1 MRFQENIYEKIMYNL
16 NEDNRVLLYGPL
28 GCGKSKLINEHF
40 KKDYSSYFEFKEID
54 KNRNDAL
61 PLIAVSNALSDD
73 LNNEKENV
81 DILNEMSGKKIPLK
95 YLFNKTSKIIRF
107 FKSLN
112 NYLTDTEIN
121 IVLGLKNRIKQVKK
135 GCFYV
140 VFDNSENVNDFVIA
154 FIRKLTVCN
163 AMSNLFQNRL
173 KFIFVENVINEEV
186 NENLHLLLENHINI
200 SISHDDYLE
209 YVHSIINTG
218 EITDETIAVLEAL
231 SAKDFSITNMLIEY
245 LKNRELTLDDLNIRT
260 ITVNQ
265 LVDIFD
271 KVIISH
277 MSKHTIEID
286 CLKVASIL
294 GNIISSYD
302 LVELT
307 DKDTDFITTTIQ
319 FGKQAGLLKKDT
331 NSTATTSFLHPIIKD
346 ILYKKLSDKKLH
358 HQHYNELL
366 KQRYPTKHLLIAEN
380 LYNGGIQ
387 PQQMKGEF
395 LTQLMIYAKNKSLQD
410 FDARKHID
418 KYFDETTITRFVN
431 EYYEALLCYSQGN
444 YHKSEKI
451 ISNIDSIDI
460 PDPVSLSLI
469 YYLKARIK
477 VILGDDIKDFVRA
490 KDLLISCSETFLD
503 NQIYEL
509 YFDSLTVLINIYAY
523 KLSDLSSARQ
533 IEKKYVLTYQQLNND
548 VASEFSDEYIEFQ
561 RRTASLLDAEGAY
574 NRMINLFRK
583 CTLKNFLPKYKAYND
598 MIGYSLY
605 AGEFS
610 TAKEYALKIQNYIT
624 ENSFYNFP
632 EKYKVI
638 SNKILSNLF
647 NNDINKKIAKIIVK
661 NGIGSLRKYEN
672 KTGVSKVVKMNLAC
686 LYILDNNYSEA
697 EKRLFELYS
706 SMQKYTNNLYST
718 CVQTNLSALYLLKKD
733 YTKALELNL
742 KVKEELLNWDDNY
755 KTYYTWQNEY
765 MKSLIESGTE
775 VTPFDLFRID
785 ETHTTSAKTY
795 KFIGRGLMFSELLFY
810 TL

>member
-1 MRFQENIYEKIMYNL
+1 MHNL
-16 NEDNRVLLYGPL
+16 NEDNLILVYGPL
-28 GCGKSKLINEHF
+28 GCGKSKLINEYF
-40 KKDYSSYFEFKEID
+40 KNDCSSYFEFKEID

-61 PLIAVSNALSDD
+61 PLIAVSNALSDV

-95 YLFNKTSKIIRF
+95 YVFNKTSKIIRF
-107 FKSLN
+107 FESMN

-121 IVLGLKNRIKQVKK
+121 IVLGLRNRMKQVKK
-135 GCFYV
+135 GYFYV
-140 VFDNSENVNDFVIA
+140 IFDNSEYVNDFVIA

-163 AMSNLFQNRL
+163 AMISIFQNRL
-173 KFIFVENVINEEV
+173 KFIFFENIINEEV
-186 NENLHLLLENHINI
+186 NENLHSLLETQIKI
-200 SISHDDYLE
+200 SISHDDYME
-209 YVHSIINTG
+209 YVHSRTDTN

-245 LKNRELTLDDLNIRT
+245 LKNRELTLDNLNIRT

-294 GNIISSYD
+294 GNIISFYD

-307 DKDTDFITTTIQ
+307 DKDTDFIATTIQ

-331 NSTATTSFLHPIIKD
+331 NSNATASFLHPIIKD

-358 HQHYNELL
+358 HLHYNELL
-366 KQRYPTKHLLIAEN
+366 KQRYPTKHLLMAEN

-387 PQQMKGEF
+387 SQQMKDEF
-395 LTQLMIYAKNKSLQD
+395 LIQLMIYAKNKSLQD
-410 FDARKHID
+410 FDARKYIA
-418 KYFDETTITRFVN
+418 KYFDETTIARFVN
-431 EYYEALLCYSQGN
+431 EYYAALLCYSQGD

-451 ISNIDSIDI
+451 FNSIDSIDI
-460 PDPVSLSLI
+460 PSPVSSSLI
-469 YYLKARIK
+469 AYSKARIK
-477 VILGDDIKDFVRA
+477 TILGNDIKDFVET
-490 KDLLISCSETFLD
+490 KDLLIDCSETFLE
-503 NQIYEL
+503 NQIYDL
-509 YFDSLTVLINIYAY
+509 YFDSLTVIINIYAY
-523 KLSDLSSARQ
+523 KLSDLLSARQ
-533 IEKKYVLTYQQLNND
+533 IEQKYVLTYQQLNSD
-548 VASEFSDEYIEFQ
+548 VASEFYDDYIEFQ

-574 NRMINLFRK
+574 NRMLNLFRK
-583 CTLKNFLPKYKAYND
+583 CELKDFLPKYKAYND

-610 TAKEYALKIQNYIT
+610 TAEEYTLILQNYIT
-624 ENSFYNFP
+624 KNSFYNFP
-632 EKYKVI
+632 EIYKVI
-638 SNKILSNLF
+638 SNKILSDLF
-647 NNDINKKIAKIIVK
+647 NNINARKAKVIVK
-661 NGIGSLRKYEN
+661 NGIEALRKHEN
-672 KTGVSKVVKMNLAC
+672 QTGVSKVVKMNLAC

-697 EKRLFELYS
+697 EKRLFQLYL

-718 CVQTNLSALYLLKKD
+718 CVQANLSALYLLKKD
-733 YTKALELNL
+733 YAKALELNL
-742 KVKEELLNWDDNY
+742 KAKEELLNWDDNY
-755 KTYYTWQNEY
+755 KIYYTWQNEY
-765 MKSLIESGTE
+765 MKSLIESKTE
-775 VTPFDLFRID
+775 VTPFDLFKLD

>member
-1 MRFQENIYEKIMYNL
+1 MRFQENVYKKIMYNL
-16 NEDNRVLLYGPL
+16 NEHNLLLVYGQL
-28 GCGKSKLINEHF
+28 GCGKSKLIDEYF
-40 KKDYSSYFEFKEID
+40 KNDCSSCFEFKEID
-54 KNRNDAL
+54 RNRNDAL

-81 DILNEMSGKKIPLK
+81 DILNDISGEKIPIK
-95 YLFNKTSKIIRF
+95 YVLNKTSKVIRL

-112 NYLTDTEIN
+112 NYFTDTEIN
-121 IVLGLKNRIKQVKK
+121 IVLGLKNRIKQIKK
-135 GCFYV
+135 GYFYV
-140 VFDNSENVNDFVIA
+140 VFDNSEYVNDFVIA

-163 AMSNLFQNRL
+163 AMSNIFQNRL
-173 KFIFVENVINEEV
+173 KFIFFENVINEEI
-186 NENLHLLLENHINI
+186 NENLHLLLENQINI
-200 SISHDDYLE
+200 SISHDDYME
-209 YVHSIINTG
+209 YVHSITNTN

-231 SAKDFSITNMLIEY
+231 SAKDFSITNILIEY
-245 LKNRELTLDDLNIRT
+245 LKKSELMPDDLSIRT
-260 ITVNQ
+260 ATVNQ

-271 KVIISH
+271 KVIIYH

-307 DKDTDFITTTIQ
+307 DKDTDFIATTIQ
-319 FGKQAGLLKKDT
+319 FGKQTGLLKKGT

-358 HQHYNELL
+358 HQQYNELL

-380 LYNGGIQ
+380 LYNGGIHL
-387 PQQMKGEF
+387 QQMRDEF

-410 FDARKHID
+410 FDAHKQIG
-418 KYFDETTITRFVN
+418 KYFDEITITRFVN
-431 EYYEALLCYSQGN
+431 EYHAALLYYSQGN
-444 YHKSEKI
+444 YRESEKI
-451 ISNIDSIDI
+451 FNSIDSIDI
-460 PDPVSLSLI
+460 PSPVSSSLI
-469 YYLKARIK
+469 DYLKARIK
-477 VILGDDIKDFVRA
+477 TILGDDIKDFIKT
-490 KDLLISCSETFLD
+490 KDLLIDCSKTFLE

-523 KLSDLSSARQ
+523 KLSDLPSARQ
-533 IEKKYVLTYQQLNND
+533 IEKNYVLTYQQLSSD
-548 VASEFSDEYIEFQ
+548 VASEFYDEYIEFQ

-574 NRMINLFRK
+574 NRMLNLFRK

-610 TAKEYALKIQNYIT
+610 VAEEYVLKIQNYIT

-638 SNKILSNLF
+638 SNKILSDLF
-647 NNDINKKIAKIIVK
+647 NNDINTKKAKIIVK
-661 NGIGSLRKYEN
+661 EGIEALKKYEN
-672 KTGVSKVVKMNLAC
+672 QTGVSKVVKMNLAC
-686 LYILDNNYSEA
+686 LYILDSNYSEA
-697 EKRLFELYS
+697 EKRLFQLYS

-718 CVQTNLSALYLLKKD
+718 CVHANLSALYLLKKD
-733 YTKALELNL
+733 YTNALEFNL
-742 KVKEELLNWDDNY
+742 KVKEKLLNWDDNY
-755 KTYYTWQNEY
+755 KTYYIWQNEY
-765 MKSLIESGTE
+765 MKSLIESGIE
-775 VTPFDLFRID
+775 VTSFDLFKLD